1 MRQPLLPKGKSLG
14 EVAGES
20 LQLQQCRP
28 QLRNGGEKRPSGI
41 WVNTPAFAIL
51 GRIQVLRSWQ
61 QVELKRWRLEAKSG
75 LKMWVWDSSK
85 YGDINT
91 QE

>member
-1 MRQPLLPKGKSLG
+1 M
-14 EVAGES
+14 
-20 LQLQQCRP
+20 
-28 QLRNGGEKRPSGI
+28 
-41 WVNTPAFAIL
+41 
-51 GRIQVLRSWQ
+51 LRSWQ
-61 QVELKRWRLEAKSG
+61 QVELKLWRLEAKSG